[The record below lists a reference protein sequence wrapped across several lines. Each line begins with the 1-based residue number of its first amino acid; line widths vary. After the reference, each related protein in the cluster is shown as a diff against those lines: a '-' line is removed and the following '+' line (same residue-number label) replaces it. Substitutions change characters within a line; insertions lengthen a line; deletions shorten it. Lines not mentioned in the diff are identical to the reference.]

1 MNELIKAL
9 IKARSEFPPI
19 NKDKINPAFKGVR
32 YASLDSVLDS
42 VVPTLCRHG
51 LVAVQTLDE
60 GKLIT
65 TLYHESGQF
74 IQSSYILPSGLDAQK
89 MGAAITYG
97 RRYSICSLLCITA
110 DEDTDGNGVSVG
122 NGGNGGNSSNGGNGK
137 SVNEIGALIQE
148 IRETLGFDRTWVIDW
163 LNDQG
168 LTSSD
173 LVRVYS
179 KLIADMAIEWA
190 ESQGFDREISM
201 AAYAANV
208 KEVSLSGI
216 KRWQKALYI

>member
-9 IKARSEFPPI
+9 IRARSEFPKIP
-19 NKDKINPAFKGVR
+19 KDKLNPAFKGVR
-32 YASLDSVLDS
+32 YASLDSILDS
-42 VVPTLCRHG
+42 VVPCLCRHG
-51 LVAVQTLDE
+51 LAVVQTLDE

-65 TLYHESGQF
+65 TLYHESGQS
-74 IQSSYILPSGLDAQK
+74 IYSSYLLPSGLDAQK

-97 RRYSICSLLCITA
+97 RRYSICSILCITA
-110 DEDTDGNGVSVG
+110 DEDTDGNGVGSG
-122 NGGNGGNSSNGGNGK
+122 NGGNGNGK
-137 SVNEIGALIQE
+137 TINEIGALIQE
-148 IRETLGFDRTWVIDW
+148 IREFLGFDRTWVLDW
-163 LNDQG
+163 LSDQG

-179 KLIADMAIEWA
+179 KLVGDMAIEWA
-190 ESQGFDREISM
+190 ESQGLDRDQVM

-208 KEVSLSGI
+208 KDVSLTAI

>member
-9 IKARSEFPPI
+9 IRARSEFPPI
-19 NKDKINPAFKGVR
+19 NKDKTNPAFKGVK

-110 DEDTDGNGVSVG
+110 DEDTDGNGVP
-122 NGGNGGNSSNGGNGK
+122 GNGGNSGNGGNGK
-137 SVNEIGALIQE
+137 SANEIGILIQE
-148 IRETLGFDRTWVIDW
+148 IREFLGFDRTWVIDW

-173 LVRVYS
+173 LVRIYS

-190 ESQGFDREISM
+190 EAQEFDRDTSM
-201 AAYAANV
+201 AAYAANM
-208 KEVSLSGI
+208 KEVSLSAI

>member
-9 IKARSEFPPI
+9 IRARSEFPPI

-110 DEDTDGNGVSVG
+110 DEDTDGNGVPG
-122 NGGNGGNSSNGGNGK
+122 NGVNSGNGGNGK
-137 SVNEIGALIQE
+137 SINEIGVLIQE
-148 IRETLGFDRTWVIDW
+148 IRETLGFDRTWVLDW
-163 LNDQG
+163 LSDQG

-190 ESQGFDREISM
+190 EAQGFDREISM
-201 AAYAANV
+201 AAYVANV
-208 KEVSLSGI
+208 KEVNLSAI

>member
-1 MNELIKAL
+1 VNELIKAL
-9 IKARSEFPPI
+9 IRARSEFPPI
-19 NKDKINPAFKGVR
+19 AKDKTNPAFKGVK

-74 IQSSYILPSGLDAQK
+74 IQSSYLLPSGLDAQK

-110 DEDTDGNGVSVG
+110 DEDTDGNGVP
-122 NGGNGGNSSNGGNGK
+122 GGNGGNSSNGGNGK

-148 IRETLGFDRTWVIDW
+148 IREFLGFDRTWVLDW
-163 LNDQG
+163 LSDQG
-168 LTSSD
+168 LNSSD
-173 LVRVYS
+173 LVRVYT
-179 KLIADMAIEWA
+179 KLIADMSIEFA
-190 ESQGFDREISM
+190 VAQGFDRETSM

-208 KEVSLSGI
+208 KEVSLSAI